1 MNLKY
6 KFQKGVSLVE
16 GMTAAGVLGVAITV
30 FMTLQSYQER
40 DFANLRKFD
49 KAAYAVELMFEE
61 LAAVYN
67 PVAGQYGNPRVYED
81 TTAGSSLKVKGFV
94 EIDDEDDE
102 IIIIGD
108 QIIIEGV
115 GGKYEITAA
124 TPLDDDN
131 NTVLSLERSDVPDDT
146 PNKNMASDATANA
159 PITVISNAQGSLDP
173 YHNLDMT
180 KFENS
185 EYLTE
190 VEVDKS
196 PEVKLDLENWG
207 ALLKKHLGPARDGD
221 KRLIKVED
229 VERDVPVDKNN
240 DGITDQEDGEDVYET
255 VKKKQVTIII
265 KQDKIEE
272 KFRRLFLAGT

>member
-1 MNLKY
+1 MNLKH

-16 GMTAAGVLGVAITV
+16 GMTAAGVLGLAVTV

-67 PVAGQYGNPRVYED
+67 PVAAQYGNPRVFED
-81 TTAGSSLKVKGFV
+81 TTAGTSLKVKGLAQLPG
-94 EIDDEDDE
+94 D
-102 IIIIGD
+102 GD

-115 GGKYEITAA
+115 GGRYEVTDSTAF
-124 TPLDDDN
+124 DDDN

-146 PNKNMASDATANA
+146 PNKNMASDASQNA
-159 PITVISNAQGSLDP
+159 PITFISNAEGSLDP
-173 YHNLDMT
+173 YDDLDMT
-180 KFENS
+180 KFEDDD
-185 EYLTE
+185 Y
-190 VEVDKS
+190 KS
-196 PEVKLDLENWG
+196 DITNQKVLADLDNWG
-207 ALLKKHLGPARDGD
+207 ALLKKHLGAAKDGD
-221 KRLIKVED
+221 KRLLEIED
-229 VERDVPVDKNN
+229 VERDVPVDKDN
-240 DGITDQEDGEDVYET
+240 DGVTDQEGGEDVYET

-265 KQDKIEE
+265 KQDNIEE

>member
-1 MNLKY
+1 MNIKY

-40 DFANLRKFD
+40 DFTNLRKFD

-67 PVAGQYGNPRVYED
+67 PVAAQYGNPRVFED
-81 TTAGSSLKVKGFV
+81 TTAGASLKVKGLAQLPG
-94 EIDDEDDE
+94 D
-102 IIIIGD
+102 GD

-115 GGKYEITAA
+115 GGKYEITDS
-124 TPLDDDN
+124 TDFDDDN
-131 NTVLSLERSDVPDDT
+131 NTTLSLERSDVPDDT
-146 PNKNMASDATANA
+146 PNKNMASDATKNA
-159 PITVISNAQGSLDP
+159 PITFISNAEGSLDP
-173 YHNLDMT
+173 YDDLDMT
-180 KFENS
+180 KFEDTTYKATITNQKV
-185 EYLTE
+185 LA
-190 VEVDKS
+190 D
-196 PEVKLDLENWG
+196 LDNWG
-207 ALLKKHLGPARDGD
+207 ALLKKHLGPARTGD
-221 KRLIKVED
+221 KRLLEIED
-229 VERDVPVDKNN
+229 IEKDVPVDKDN
-240 DGITDQEDGEDVYET
+240 DGVTDQEGGVDIYET

>member
-1 MNLKY
+1 MNIKY

-67 PVAGQYGNPRVYED
+67 PVAAQYGNPRVFED
-81 TTAGSSLKVKGFV
+81 TTAGASLKVKGLAQLPG
-94 EIDDEDDE
+94 D
-102 IIIIGD
+102 GD

-115 GGKYEITAA
+115 GGKYEITDSTAF
-124 TPLDDDN
+124 DDDN
-131 NTVLSLERSDVPDDT
+131 NTTLSLERSDVPDDT
-146 PNKNMASDATANA
+146 PNKNMASDATENA
-159 PITVISNAQGSLDP
+159 PITFISNAEGSLDP
-173 YHNLDMT
+173 YDDLDMT
-180 KFENS
+180 KFEDTTYKATITNQKV
-185 EYLTE
+185 LT
-190 VEVDKS
+190 D
-196 PEVKLDLENWG
+196 LDNWG
-207 ALLKKHLGPARDGD
+207 SLLKKHLGPAKTGD
-221 KRLIKVED
+221 KRLLEIED
-229 VERDVPVDKNN
+229 IEKDMPVDKDN
-240 DGITDQEDGEDVYET
+240 DGVTDQEGGVDIYET

>member
-40 DFANLRKFD
+40 DFTNLRKFD

-67 PVAGQYGNPRVYED
+67 PIAAQYGNPRVFED
-81 TTAGSSLKVKGFV
+81 TTAGTSLKVKGLAQLPG
-94 EIDDEDDE
+94 D
-102 IIIIGD
+102 GD

-115 GGKYEITAA
+115 GGRYEITDS
-124 TPLDDDN
+124 TDFDSDN
-131 NTVLSLERSDVPDDT
+131 NTTLSLERSDVPDDT
-146 PNKNMASDATANA
+146 PNKNMASDASENS
-159 PITVISNAQGSLDP
+159 PITFISNSEGSLDP
-173 YHNLDMT
+173 YDDLDMT
-180 KFENS
+180 KFEDTTYKATITNQKV
-185 EYLTE
+185 LA
-190 VEVDKS
+190 D
-196 PEVKLDLENWG
+196 LDNWG
-207 ALLKKHLGPARDGD
+207 ALLKKHLGPARTGD
-221 KRLIKVED
+221 KRLLEIED
-229 VERDVPVDKNN
+229 IERDVPVDKDN
-240 DGITDQEDGEDVYET
+240 DGVTDQEGGVDVYET

>member
-1 MNLKY
+1 MNIKH
-6 KFQKGVSLVE
+6 KFEKGVSLVE
-16 GMTAAGVLGVAITV
+16 GMTAAGVLGLAVTV

-67 PVAGQYGNPRVYED
+67 PVAAQYGNPRVFED
-81 TTAGSSLKVKGFV
+81 TSAGASLKVKGLAQLPG
-94 EIDDEDDE
+94 D
-102 IIIIGD
+102 GD

-115 GGKYEITAA
+115 GGRYEITASTA
-124 TPLDDDN
+124 FDSDN
-131 NTVLSLERSDVPDDT
+131 NTTLSLERSDVPDDT
-146 PNKNMASDATANA
+146 PNKNMASDATLNA
-159 PITVISNAQGSLDP
+159 PITFISNSEGSLDP
-173 YHNLDMT
+173 YDDLDMT
-180 KFENS
+180 KFEDTTYKASITNQKV
-185 EYLTE
+185 LT
-190 VEVDKS
+190 D
-196 PEVKLDLENWG
+196 LDNWG

-221 KRLIKVED
+221 KRLLEIED
-229 VERDVPVDKNN
+229 IEKDVPVDKDN
-240 DGITDQEDGEDVYET
+240 DGVTDQVDGEDVYET